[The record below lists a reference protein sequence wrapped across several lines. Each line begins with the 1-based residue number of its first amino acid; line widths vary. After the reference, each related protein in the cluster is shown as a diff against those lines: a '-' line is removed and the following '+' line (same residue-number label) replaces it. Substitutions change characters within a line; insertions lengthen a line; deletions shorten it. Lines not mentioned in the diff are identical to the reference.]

1 MERSEAK
8 TDKKEQERADAKLRQ
23 LQLVQLEILKKLDE
37 ICKRN
42 DIHYQLF
49 AGTAL
54 GAVRHRGFIPWDD
67 DLDVVMLR
75 EDYEK
80 FLKIAPQQIGNAY
93 FLQKEFSEHW
103 PMQFSKLRKNDT
115 AFIERYIAKDEQT
128 HMGVYLDIFPCDNL
142 SDHKIWQNVQ
152 FFASKVVIARSLDQ
166 RGYLTD
172 NPLKKIILLLSRIS
186 PRDLCLKI
194 TMMERKTDTKNVHVF
209 LGAASKKSHSVFPRK
224 WLEESVV
231 MSFEDGMFPVSADYD
246 QMLTVLYGDYRKPTP
261 PEKRGQKKHAEIVDL
276 EHSWEQYRGIQKKMK
291 FEEYTRSIR

>member
-1 MERSEAK
+1 MKYAK
-8 TDKKEQERADAKLRQ
+8 GMISTISFLPGPR
-23 LQLVQLEILKKLDE
+23 
-37 ICKRN
+37 
-42 DIHYQLF
+42 
-49 AGTAL
+49 L
-54 GAVRHRGFIPWDD
+54 GLCGIGVSS
-67 DLDVVMLR
+67 LVMLR

>member
-1 MERSEAK
+1 MVQSEIK
-8 TDKKEQERADAKLRQ
+8 TDKKEQEYADAKLRR
-23 LQLVQLEILKKLDE
+23 LQLVQLEMLKVLDE

-142 SDHKIWQNVQ
+142 SGSQDLAERAIPCLESRHRTIAGSTRLSDRQPIKESR
-152 FFASKVVIARSLDQ
+152 FASVEAQFRQ
-166 RGYLTD
+166 
-172 NPLKKIILLLSRIS
+172 PLS
-186 PRDLCLKI
+186 
-194 TMMERKTDTKNVHVF
+194 
-209 LGAASKKSHSVFPRK
+209 
-224 WLEESVV
+224 
-231 MSFEDGMFPVSADYD
+231 EDHDD
-246 QMLTVLYGDYRKPTP
+246 
-261 PEKRGQKKHAEIVDL
+261 EAED
-276 EHSWEQYRGIQKKMK
+276 
-291 FEEYTRSIR
+291 